1 MAEGWKR
8 LLTQSITR
16 PEQIQNKFKIDV
28 ESLKSVVA
36 KYPMLVSKYYFG
48 LIEKVDDPVWKQC
61 IPSALELQDSFGVE
75 DPLNEEGD
83 SPVPGLVH
91 RYPDRVLM
99 CVSNICATYCRFCT
113 RKRRVGKPV
122 LNLSRDTLLEQ
133 IRYIEGKTAV
143 RDVLL
148 SGGDPLMLEDETIE
162 FLLKK
167 LRAIPHIE
175 ILRIGSRVPCTFP
188 QRITPKLCKVL
199 KKYHPL
205 YVNVH
210 FNHPLEI
217 TEESKRACGL
227 LADAGI
233 PLGNQSVL
241 LKDVN
246 DDPEVMKNL
255 VQKLLRIRVRPY
267 YLFQMD
273 LVKGTY
279 HFRTR
284 VETGIKII
292 ESLVGHTSG
301 LAVPRY
307 VIDAPNGGGKIPI
320 QPNCILSIGKNSVL
334 LRNYEGK
341 TYSYPQVTLERE
353 RTPLEVPAYIDQR
366 KERRS
371 SNRFRYKS
379 EVSRNN

>member
-1 MAEGWKR
+1 MVEGWKR

-16 PEQIQNKFKIDV
+16 PEQILDKFKIDV
-28 ESLKSVVA
+28 SSLKHVVE
-36 KYPMLVSKYYFG
+36 KYPMRISKHYFD
-48 LIEKVDDPVWKQC
+48 LIEKIDDPIWKQC
-61 IPSALELQDSFGVE
+61 IPSPLELQDPSGVE
-75 DPLNEEGD
+75 DPLNEEED
-83 SPVPGLVH
+83 SPVSGFVH

-99 CVSNICATYCRFCT
+99 CVSNTCATYCRFCT

-122 LNLSRDTLLEQ
+122 INLNRNTLLEQ
-133 IRYIEGKTAV
+133 IRYIDGKTAV

-148 SGGDPLMLEDETIE
+148 SGGDPLLLGDEMLD
-162 FLLKK
+162 FLLKR
-167 LRAIPHIE
+167 LRAVSHVE

-188 QRITPKLCKVL
+188 QRITPRLCRIL

-210 FNHPLEI
+210 FNHPLEV
-217 TEESKRACGL
+217 TDESERACGL

-241 LKDVN
+241 LRGVN
-246 DDPEVMKNL
+246 DDAQVMKDL
-255 VQKLLRIRVRPY
+255 VQKLLRMRVRPY

-284 VETGIKII
+284 VETGTKIV

-307 VIDAPNGGGKIPI
+307 VIDAPGGGGKIPV
-320 QPNCILSIGKNSVL
+320 QPDYLLSIGENTVV

-341 TYSYPQVTLERE
+341 ICTYPQIPLETE
-353 RTPLEVPAYIDQR
+353 LTPLEVPAYMDQR
-366 KERRS
+366 LQKIPKAR
-371 SNRFRYKS
+371 
-379 EVSRNN
+379 

>member
-1 MAEGWKR
+1 MGEDWRNILKN
-8 LLTQSITR
+8 SITR
-16 PEQIQNKFKIDV
+16 PEQILERFKVDI
-28 ESLKSVVA
+28 EPIKKVA
-36 KYPMLVSKYYFG
+36 EVYPMFVSRYYFD
-48 LIEKVDDPVWKQC
+48 LIEEVNDPIWKQC
-61 IPSALELQDSFGVE
+61 IPSPLELQDLYGYE

-122 LNLSRDTLLEQ
+122 INFSDEIYLAQ
-133 IRYIEGKTAV
+133 IKYIRENPQI

-148 SGGDPLMLEDETIE
+148 SGGDPFMLPDEKIE
-162 FLLKK
+162 FLLKS
-167 LRAIPHIE
+167 LRKIPYVE
-175 ILRIGSRVPCTFP
+175 ILRIGTRVPCTLP
-188 QRITPKLCKVL
+188 QRITPKLCRML

-210 FNHPLEI
+210 FEHPREI
-217 TEESKRACGL
+217 TEEAERACGL

-241 LKDVN
+241 LRGVN
-246 DDPEVMKNL
+246 DDPETMKAL
-255 VQKLLRIRVRPY
+255 CQKLLKIRVKPY

-273 LVKGTY
+273 LVKGAS

-284 VETGIKII
+284 VEVGLKII
-292 ESLVGHTSG
+292 ESLIGWTSG
-301 LAVPRY
+301 LAVPRF
-307 VIDAPNGGGKIPI
+307 VIDAPGGGGKIPL
-320 QPNCILSIGKNSVL
+320 QPNYIISINDEEVI

-341 TYSYPQVTLERE
+341 IFVYPQVPEEKSDAGILA
-353 RTPLEVPAYIDQR
+353 PLT
-366 KERRS
+366 RRS
-371 SNRFRYKS
+371 SWQHTS
-379 EVSRNN
+379 

>member
-8 LLTQSITR
+8 LFTQSLTR
-16 PEQIQNKFKIDV
+16 PEQILDKFKIDV
-28 ESLKSVVA
+28 ESLKPVVE
-36 KYPMLVSKYYFG
+36 KYPMRVSRYYFD
-48 LIEKVDDPVWKQC
+48 LIEKVDDPIWKQC
-61 IPSALELQDSFGVE
+61 IPSPLELQDSSGVE

-83 SPVPGLVH
+83 SPVQGLVH

-133 IRYIEGKTAV
+133 IRYIERKTAV

-148 SGGDPLMLEDETIE
+148 SGGDPLMLEDERIE
-162 FLLKK
+162 FLLRK

-217 TEESKRACGL
+217 TEESERACGL

-246 DDPEVMKNL
+246 DDPEPMKNL
-255 VQKLLRIRVRPY
+255 VQKLLKIRVRPY

-284 VETGIKII
+284 VETGIKIV

-307 VIDAPNGGGKIPI
+307 VIDAPGGGGKIPV
-320 QPNCILSIGKNSVL
+320 QPNCILSIGKNDVF

-341 TYSYPQVTLERE
+341 IYRYPQASLESG
-353 RTPLEVPAYIDQR
+353 RTPLEVPAYIDQ
-366 KERRS
+366 
-371 SNRFRYKS
+371 
-379 EVSRNN
+379 